1 MKTFKTIIV
10 TFMLTAM
17 AAIAGTGYFLVDEGI
32 VTFEKRDVGHQKVVM
47 IDGVVT
53 EQRDWSELLGYTVK
67 IDVVDAAY
75 IGR

>member
-1 MKTFKTIIV
+1 MKTMRTIFV
-10 TFMLTAM
+10 TFLFTAM
-17 AAIAGTGYFLVDEGI
+17 AALVGTGYFLVDEGI
-32 VTFEKRDVGHQKVVM
+32 VTFEKRDVNHQKVVM

-53 EQRDWSELLGYTVK
+53 EQHDWSELLGYTVK